1 MLQWLMSTREAGHVG
16 VSNLMISFWF
26 KNKANK

>member
-16 VSNLMISFWF
+16 VSNLMIYFWF